1 MTVTRHGVLRVHR
14 PAGTATRSG
23 AGAEQAQSVAGAGA
37 SMERVNPLHAWLP
50 SSSSLLLLLLERHY
64 YTQQRTAGVKAV
76 KLEWSQNRFIVHVTR
91 PGRLSPYGSIGWE
104 IDANMHALV
113 VLLAISFALWSM
125 ASAMCMVLH

>member
-1 MTVTRHGVLRVHR
+1 MTVTRHGRAAR
-14 PAGTATRSG
+14 TPAGRHRDPER

-91 PGRLSPYGSIGWE
+91 PIDCLRMAVSDGRSMPIC
-104 IDANMHALV
+104 MH
-113 VLLAISFALWSM
+113 S
-125 ASAMCMVLH
+125 